1 MEIYKDTRTAI
12 KCARL
17 GLKMHGAKVWTSK
30 NDLQMFRNF
39 DFEIEKLQNIRD
51 LFEKQIT
58 INNRGVKNIWKYI
71 KIQEQQ

>member
-1 MEIYKDTRTAI
+1 M
-12 KCARL
+12 RL
-17 GLKMHGAKVWTSK
+17 ENYTNEEL
-30 NDLQMFRNF
+30 LIQIRNF

-58 INNRGVKNIWKYI
+58 INNRRVKNIWKYT